1 MTNDA
6 MSNWI
11 EGLPTVPRDDPS
23 VVNPEPIEI
32 PATEHAEVAHR
43 AMAGLGDPLGL
54 GDMINDV
61 HALNTEARAVFMFHS
76 EAVRG
81 QLLSNPKAR
90 NALDQ
95 YLWEL
100 AKDEEL
106 GNELRKQNPTRY
118 EPLQSPRAQS

>member
-23 VVNPEPIEI
+23 VVEV
-32 PATEHAEVAHR
+32 PAAKHVETPAK
-43 AMAGLGDPLGL
+43 L

-61 HALNTEARAVFMFHS
+61 HALNTEARAVFMYHS

-95 YLWEL
+95 FLWEL

-106 GNELRKQNPTRY
+106 GNELCKQNPTRY
-118 EPLQSPRAQS
+118 EPLQS